1 MNDIRR
7 TTGADESGPD
17 SHRAKNP
24 SIAVVGCGPRGTSV
38 LERIAANMHLLAPDE
53 RLDIHVI
60 DPYPAGAGRVWRHDQ
75 SRLLWSNTRA
85 DECTLFTDDT
95 VTCQGPAVE
104 GPTLEQWARDLATGR
119 LPLPPGYRPAAGV
132 REEAARVHAG
142 WFATR
147 QLTGDYLAWSF
158 WRTAAAVAPRARV
171 RTHRALAV
179 SLGDLPDGRQRIHL
193 DDGGIVDVDLVIL
206 AQGHFQVKPQGPEPR
221 LSQHAAAHHLT
232 YQPTAYTSDISLDA
246 FPAGEPVLMRGFG
259 LTFIDIMVLLTEG
272 RGGRFQ
278 REPSGELCYLPSGRE
293 PTLYVGS
300 RRGVPYRSKFAYV
313 LPGPPPRIPRYFSPA
328 DFADHSLD
336 FASDLWP
343 ALARELTVA
352 GYRELAHSHP
362 RRLTVDAGE
371 FLDRLDAAQWQSPEF
386 KDLIEQ
392 AVPDSRDHI
401 DVDGL
406 DRPLATRRFS
416 DAAALRTW
424 MLNYLADDLERGRN
438 PRYSAHL
445 AVYHAIFS
453 ISQALWA
460 VVQRGEV
467 EPGSGSHSMTA
478 FFDFCRFRTSGPP
491 GPRLEQLLALARAG
505 VVDFVGANMKVT
517 CRGGVFE
524 ARTSSLD
531 RVVQARALIEARLP
545 GRALTRVAD
554 PLLLHLIGERAIRE
568 QVQTDPTTGR
578 RQPTGLIDTL
588 GARPL
593 GLDGSPHPRRFV
605 TSPGD
610 FPRPRT
616 NDPFLHQSDAVA
628 REALQAL
635 VEAHSGSCGQ
645 VSTPS
650 PIPSAHGTGRYPS

>member
-278 REPSGELCYLPSGRE
+278 REPSGELCYLPSGR
-293 PTLYVGS
+293 
-300 RRGVPYRSKFAYV
+300 
-313 LPGPPPRIPRYFSPA
+313 
-328 DFADHSLD
+328 
-336 FASDLWP
+336 
-343 ALARELTVA
+343 
-352 GYRELAHSHP
+352 
-362 RRLTVDAGE
+362 
-371 FLDRLDAAQWQSPEF
+371 
-386 KDLIEQ
+386 
-392 AVPDSRDHI
+392 
-401 DVDGL
+401 
-406 DRPLATRRFS
+406 
-416 DAAALRTW
+416 
-424 MLNYLADDLERGRN
+424 
-438 PRYSAHL
+438 
-445 AVYHAIFS
+445 
-453 ISQALWA
+453 
-460 VVQRGEV
+460 
-467 EPGSGSHSMTA
+467 
-478 FFDFCRFRTSGPP
+478 
-491 GPRLEQLLALARAG
+491 
-505 VVDFVGANMKVT
+505 GAP
-517 CRGGVFE
+517 
-524 ARTSSLD
+524 
-531 RVVQARALIEARLP
+531 Q
-545 GRALTRVAD
+545 
-554 PLLLHLIGERAIRE
+554 
-568 QVQTDPTTGR
+568 
-578 RQPTGLIDTL
+578 
-588 GARPL
+588 
-593 GLDGSPHPRRFV
+593 
-605 TSPGD
+605 
-610 FPRPRT
+610 
-616 NDPFLHQSDAVA
+616 
-628 REALQAL
+628 
-635 VEAHSGSCGQ
+635 
-645 VSTPS
+645 
-650 PIPSAHGTGRYPS
+650 

>member
-1 MNDIRR
+1 MNEIHRAD
-7 TTGADESGPD
+7 GADESGPAP
-17 SHRAKNP
+17 HRAKRP
-24 SIAVVGCGPRGTSV
+24 SIAIIGCGPRGTSV
-38 LERIAANMHLLAPDE
+38 LERIAANTHLLAPDE
-53 RLDIHVI
+53 HLDIHVI
-60 DPYPAGAGRVWRHDQ
+60 DPYPVGAGRVWRQDQ
-75 SRLLWSNTRA
+75 SPLLWSNTRA

-104 GPTLEQWARDLATGR
+104 GPTLEQWARDLAAGH
-119 LPLPPGYRPAAGV
+119 LLLPPGYQPAPGT

-147 QLTGDYLAWSF
+147 KLTGDYLSWFF
-158 WRTAAAVAPRARV
+158 WRTVAAAAPRADV
-171 RTHRALAV
+171 RTHQASVL
-179 SLGDLPDGRQRIHL
+179 SLGDLPDGRQRVRL
-193 DDGGIVDVDLVIL
+193 DDGETVDVDLVIL
-206 AQGHFQVKPQGPEPR
+206 SQGHFQVKLHGPEPR
-221 LSQHAAAHHLT
+221 LVQHAAAHHLS
-232 YQPTAYTSDISLDA
+232 YQPTAYTSDLSLDA

-272 RGGRFQ
+272 RGGRFR
-278 REPSGELCYLPSGRE
+278 REPSGELSYIPSGRE

-313 LPGPPPRIPRYFSPA
+313 LSGLPPRVPRYFSPA
-328 DFADHSLD
+328 DFGDHSLD
-336 FASDLWP
+336 FASDVWP

-352 GYRELAHSHP
+352 GYRELAYSHP
-362 RRLTVDAGE
+362 HRLGVDAGE

-386 KDLIEQ
+386 KELIEQ

-406 DRPLATRRFS
+406 DRPLANRRFS
-416 DAAALRTW
+416 DAADLRGW
-424 MLNYLADDLERGRN
+424 MLDYLADDLERGRN

-467 EPGSGSHSMTA
+467 EPGNGSHSMTA

-517 CRGGVFE
+517 CRGGAFE
-524 ARTSSLD
+524 ARTSSVD
-531 RVVQARALIEARLP
+531 RVVRARALIEARLP

-554 PLLLHLIGERAIRE
+554 PLLLHLIGEREIRE
-568 QVQTDPTTGR
+568 HVQTDPTTGR

-593 GLDGSPHPRRFV
+593 GPDGSPHPRRFV
-605 TSPGD
+605 TTPGD

-628 REALQAL
+628 RETLTAL
-635 VEAHSGSCGQ
+635 VEARSAFRHHASP
-645 VSTPS
+645 PS
-650 PIPSAHGTGRYPS
+650 PTPPVH